1 MLEQPNI
8 QWYPGHMKKTE
19 GMIKSNLSYVDIVA
33 ELLDARIPR
42 SSTNPK
48 INQLIGKKAHIILLN
63 KADMADPAVTK
74 EWIDFFRSLGLVA
87 ISFSCKDKK
96 HIEIFQKTVQS
107 QLRDVQERNKNKGM
121 TTRALRVMV
130 VGVPNVGKSTFI
142 NTIAGSTHTKAEDR
156 PGVTRQKQ
164 WVHLSK
170 QIDLLDMPG
179 TLWPKLEDKETGLH
193 LAFTGAIKDDILDV
207 ELIAMHLLEYLCQF
221 YFERLKQRFKIDK
234 TFASLDAFERLEQL
248 GRKRGMLLSGN
259 EVDTQRAAITLLDEF
274 RKGRLGLISLER
286 PETFQIEV

>member
-19 GMIKSNLSYVDIVA
+19 RMIKSNLSYVDIVA

-48 INQLIGKKAHIILLN
+48 INQLIGKKEHIILLN

-96 HIEIFQKTVQS
+96 NIGSFEKTVQNR
-107 QLRDVQERNKNKGM
+107 LRDVQERNKNKGM

-142 NTIAGSTHTKAEDR
+142 NTIAGSRHAKAEDR

-207 ELIAMHLLEYLCQF
+207 EFIAMHLLEYLCQF
-221 YFERLKQRFKIDK
+221 YFERLKQRFKIDEA
-234 TFASLDAFERLEQL
+234 FASLDAFERLEQL

-259 EVDTQRAAITLLDEF
+259 EVDTQRAATTLLDEF

-286 PETFQIEV
+286 PEAFQFEV